1 MDSITDII
9 FDATE
14 ATQELRKETKAWA
27 STLQAGADALN
38 ALFGKV
44 KTTVKTVEKQ
54 AKRTVTAFDKLN
66 RLEQKD
72 VTITTTVTTQEGA
85 LQTVQEKFAGVMTFI
100 NGAISE
106 FENIAIGVLQKIAS
120 WDSQGILQGL
130 NNLTAGLT
138 AVQNLLKS
146 DFSMV
151 LWLGTI
157 SAGIAAAGSRIG
169 DLFSALHSIT
179 AGFSAIGSASSRVWN
194 AISNLWSGAASWFS
208 GKILDPITAFT
219 KGTVNL
225 LIGLLNAAVAA
236 GAAAVNAV
244 GKVLNLFS
252 FTVPS
257 WVPLLGGKHFGFS
270 LPTVTAPQIPYLAQG
285 AVLPAN
291 KPFLAVVGDQKHGTN
306 VEAPLST
313 IQEAVSLVLN
323 DQIGAITAGFE
334 ASVAVQREIL
344 EAVLGISI
352 GDEVIANA
360 NDRYRS
366 KMAVARGGA
375 L

>member
-1 MDSITDII
+1 MDSMKDII
-9 FDATE
+9 FDTTE

-27 STLQAGADALN
+27 SVLLSCANALN
-38 ALFGKV
+38 GLFGKV

-66 RLEQKD
+66 RLEQKEET
-72 VTITTTVTTQEGA
+72 VTTTVTTQQGA
-85 LQTVQEKFAGVMTFI
+85 LQTLQEKFAGVMTFI
-100 NGAISE
+100 NGAISN
-106 FENIAIGVLQKIAS
+106 FETVAIGVLQKIAS

-130 NNLTAGLT
+130 SNLTAGIT
-138 AVQNLLKS
+138 AVQTLLKS
-146 DFSMV
+146 DLSMV
-151 LWLGTI
+151 LWLGAI
-157 SAGIAAAGSRIG
+157 SAGISAASSRIG
-169 DLFSALHSIT
+169 DLFSALSSIT

-194 AISNLWSGAASWFS
+194 AISNLWNGAANWFS
-208 GKILDPITAFT
+208 GKILDPITSFT
-219 KGTVNL
+219 KSTVNL

-236 GAAAVNAV
+236 GAAAINAV
-244 GKVLNLFS
+244 GKILNVFS
-252 FTVPS
+252 FSIPD
-257 WVPLLGGKHFGFS
+257 WVPLLGGKRFGFS
-270 LPTVTAPQIPYLAQG
+270 FPTITAPKIPYLAQG

-323 DQIGAITAGFE
+323 DQMVAITAGFE

-366 KMAVARGGA
+366 KMAIARGGA